1 MLSIENVSLLDV
13 KCKQCFTKK
22 KRTLSDVSGK
32 IAYMMNVSKRIKQT
46 RKRLGYS
53 QDVLGAKVGVSR
65 VAVSQWERGESSPSG
80 RYLNDLSAALGVSVD
95 WLLTGNDSSH
105 EVDHL
110 VPASWGSWKTSD
122 ALKLTKQF
130 LENMNAEQRAAFL
143 SDRRF
148 DNLLVLS
155 PEDHQLLSGVA
166 EEGAGLSNVEPAIVP
181 QGGRVPIL
189 SYVQAGNW
197 REICEQA
204 TGFDGNV
211 EYVTASVDIG
221 PRGFGLWLRGNSM
234 TPQFN
239 EGDLVIVDPDEQ
251 PRPGDF
257 VVAKNGSDEATFKK
271 YRPRGIDEHGQEVFE
286 LVPLNDDYPP
296 MHSDR
301 QHIEII
307 GVMVEHRIFRKR

>member
-1 MLSIENVSLLDV
+1 MKTINDRISERRQALKISKNELARRVGITHASVNKWE
-13 KCKQCFTKK
+13 
-22 KRTLSDVSGK
+22 SGLNQPK
-32 IAYMMNVSKRIKQT
+32 
-46 RKRLGYS
+46 
-53 QDVLGAKVGVSR
+53 
-65 VAVSQWERGESSPSG
+65 G
-80 RYLNDLSAALGVSVD
+80 RYLNDLAAALGVSVD
-95 WLLTGNDSSH
+95 WLLTG
-105 EVDHL
+105 
-110 VPASWGSWKTSD
+110 K
-122 ALKLTKQF
+122 
-130 LENMNAEQRAAFL
+130 
-143 SDRRF
+143 
-148 DNLLVLS
+148 
-155 PEDHQLLSGVA
+155 
-166 EEGAGLSNVEPAIVP
+166 EEGTMGVSEPPFPGYRNVEPAVIP

-221 PRGFGLWLRGNSM
+221 PCGFGLWVRGNSM

-271 YRPRGIDEHGQEVFE
+271 YRPRGIDENGQEVFE

-296 MHSDR
+296 MYSDR